1 MVTKSMVVNI
11 PAGLD
16 PSTVAMFIQIASQY
30 ESKIYV
36 EVEEKK
42 VNAKSIMGMMSLGLP
57 EGSDLTMIAD
67 GSDEVDAIDHIQ
79 RYLNNEQ

>member
-1 MVTKSMVVNI
+1 MITKSMAVRI
-11 PAGLD
+11 PEGLA
-16 PSTVAMFIQIASQY
+16 PATVAMFIQIASQY

-57 EGSDLTMIAD
+57 QGSDLTMVAD
-67 GSDEVDAIDHIQ
+67 GQDEEKAIAHIQ